1 MLTQLVPLILFGIAT
16 GFSPGPNN
24 IMTSYTA
31 FNFGVKKAI
40 PTMLGVIIGWTLLII
55 FLQLGSASVFQRYEF
70 IQTII
75 KVLGSIYLLYIA
87 YKLSFR
93 GQTKEKKID
102 LKPVTFINT
111 FFFQFVNPKSI
122 IVGLTSISL
131 FIDIENN
138 YLRDS
143 IILTMVWFSMAI
155 GSQLTWCL
163 MGKYMRK
170 FATSN
175 KFIKNFNYS
184 MSFLLIVCVI
194 LFYV

>member
-1 MLTQLVPLILFGIAT
+1 MLSQLVPLILFGIAT

-40 PTMLGVIIGWTLLII
+40 PTMLGVITGWTLLII

-75 KVLGSIYLLYIA
+75 KVLGSIYLSYIA
-87 YKLSFR
+87 YKLSFG
-93 GQTKEKKID
+93 GQAKEKKLD
-102 LKPVTFINT
+102 PKPVTFINT

-131 FIDIENN
+131 FIDTENN

-143 IILTMVWFSMAI
+143 IILTTVWFSMAI

-170 FATSN
+170 FATSD

>member
-16 GFSPGPNN
+16 AFSPGPNN

-31 FNFGVKKAI
+31 FNFGVRKAI

-55 FLQLGSASVFQRYEF
+55 FLQMGSASIFQRYQF
-70 IQTII
+70 VQTII
-75 KVLGSIYLLYIA
+75 KVLGSIYLLYMA
-87 YKLSFR
+87 YKLSF
-93 GQTKEKKID
+93 GKQTKEKKID
-102 LKPVTFINT
+102 PKPVTFVNT

-131 FIDIENN
+131 FIDTENN
-138 YLRDS
+138 YIRDS
-143 IILTMVWFSMAI
+143 IILTSLWFIMAI
-155 GSQLTWCL
+155 GSQTTWCL

-170 FATSN
+170 FATSQ
-175 KFIKNFNYS
+175 KFIKNFNYT